1 MQRLSIARPS
11 IWFPILTLVLTAL
24 HLYVWTLPRT
34 PTPIPEPNTPEALW
48 WGLWPVTYLPGWVVG
63 LGVGLVLVTLVVGLW
78 RHGWIGWLGE
88 WDGRVIGLL
97 VIGGLVVGFYLLPVV
112 HTRWGDAYILS
123 KALAL
128 DDPALRLTHS
138 WQAPLDVRLH
148 SQLWITFHERFGWED
163 AMPIYHL
170 LSPIAGLLYLLAA
183 VGISRQLT
191 PIPRWMPCALLTS
204 IGVMQLF
211 FGYIENYSFAAAGI
225 LLYLWLGLRVLKRQS
240 PLWLAALALAV
251 TNALHPSTLVYGLSL
266 LYLGWHLSQ
275 QNAVDRGQK
284 AEGSGDGSRITRV
297 PPGRAS
303 RITHHAFHILIP
315 MFLIG
320 GGTIL
325 MMELDGHGIGA
336 LLTTDR
342 PGGGDARWLV
352 PLWETSTRWEQYT
365 LFSWPH
371 LRDMINQQLLVA
383 PIVLPGIGLLLVDR
397 FAGALR
403 HWLIGWFAPPQSP
416 LNQSTNQ
423 LPTLFLT
430 LATLPH
436 LLLTWLW
443 NPDYGGQ
450 RDWDL
455 FSLAA
460 IPLTVLFAQLLARRW
475 AQMGQG
481 RTAPTDGSPEIDAT
495 QADDGSSTT
504 EWADT
509 SVERRTER
517 SALRRELAGL
527 IPLLV
532 LQYLHTAAWIYQN
545 TLPWEWP

>member
-1 MQRLSIARPS
+1 MQRLSRHSS
-11 IWFPILTLVLTAL
+11 ILFPLLTLMLLAL

-34 PTPIPEPNTPEALW
+34 PTPIPEPNTPEAHW
-48 WGLWPVTYLPGWVVG
+48 WGLWPVTYLPGWAMAV
-63 LGVGLVLVTLVVGLW
+63 GVGLVLLALVVSVWWPAWIERVGE
-78 RHGWIGWLGE
+78 RGWE
-88 WDGRVIGLL
+88 WGIGLL
-97 VIGGLVVGFYLLPVV
+97 VIGGLVIGFYLLPVV
-112 HTRWGDAYILS
+112 HTRWGDAYILT

-148 SQLWITFHERFGWED
+148 SQLWITFHERFGWND
-163 AMPIYHL
+163 AMPVYHL
-170 LSPIAGLLYLLAA
+170 LSPVAGLVYLLAA
-183 VGISRQLT
+183 VGISRQLN
-191 PIPRWMPCALLTS
+191 PLPHWIPFALLTS

-225 LLYLWLGLRVLKRQS
+225 LLYLWLGLRVLKHQS

-266 LYLGWHLSQ
+266 LYLGWY
-275 QNAVDRGQK
+275 R
-284 AEGSGDGSRITRV
+284 SRDEIGNTRD
-297 PPGRAS
+297 AS
-303 RITHHAFHILIP
+303 RITLRQSSGQAHHGLQITLP
-315 MFLIG
+315 MLLIG

-325 MMELDGHGIGA
+325 MMELGGHGIGA

-365 LFSWPH
+365 LLSWPH

-383 PIVLPGIGLLLVDR
+383 PIVLPGILLVLCDYV
-397 FAGALR
+397 LR
-403 HWLIGWFAPPQSP
+403 DYVLRDKDSRNHAVR
-416 LNQSTNQ
+416 STQ
-423 LPTLFLT
+423 HTTTFLS
-430 LATLPH
+430 LAALPH

-460 IPLTVLFAQLLARRW
+460 IPLTVLFAWLLASRW
-475 AQMGQG
+475 ASPPRDPG
-481 RTAPTDGSPEIDAT
+481 APTGNSPDDHATERDAT
-495 QADDGSSTT
+495 PSKEESAV
-504 EWADT
+504 A
-509 SVERRTER
+509 SVER
-517 SALRRELAGL
+517 SLLRRELAGL
-527 IPLLV
+527 FPLLV